1 MIERTV
7 ELSAHR
13 NCPLTLSDNSMIK
26 EKDRL
31 DQEFIRLALAINEHL
46 PGYVDSYFGPPE
58 WSQAAQHAGKLPLT
72 DLTQR
77 VDQLAADLSRANAWD
92 PQRKDFLIHQIGAMQ
107 MTLRLL
113 AGENVSLVEEAQALY
128 NIQPVWKDEAYF
140 IEHQKWLDESLPK
153 GGSLRERLERWQTS
167 TEIPIETTRELLP
180 FVTSTL
186 RQLAHRK
193 FQLPEDESFLVEFVS
208 DQPWMAYNHYL
219 GEYKSRIE
227 INSDLPMQTHGLVI
241 TVAHEGYPGHHTELC
256 MKESR
261 LVRQMDYQE
270 HLLTLINSPW
280 CVIAE
285 GIATSALET
294 LLTDQE
300 LEDLYREEILPRA
313 GMTHLDVKTMLEIS
327 RAERKIR
334 ELWGNAA
341 FMLHDQKK
349 SSEEIVSY
357 LQKYELSTEKEAN
370 RAIQFISGPLDRSY
384 IFTYTAGYDLLEE
397 LFSIADRDT
406 YFARLLEEP
415 VTPGQIREWIDR
427 ISLKGKPS

>member
-1 MIERTV
+1 MIEWTV
-7 ELSAHR
+7 ELS
-13 NCPLTLSDNSMIK
+13 TLLFICSQYGFGTENAMS
-26 EKDRL
+26 KD
-31 DQEFIRLALAINEHL
+31 DQQIVEEYIRLALAINEHL
-46 PGYVDSYFGPPE
+46 PGYVDSYFGPAE
-58 WSQAAQHAGKLPLT
+58 WSREAQQAGKVPLS

-77 VDQLAADLSRANAWD
+77 VDQLGREVSRLSDWD
-92 PQRKDFLIHQIGAMQ
+92 MQRQDFLIHQIGAMQ

-128 NIQPVWKDEAYF
+128 AIQPAWKDEAYF
-140 IEHQKWLDESLPK
+140 IAYQKWLDESLPK
-153 GGSLRERLERWQTS
+153 GGSLRERLEHWQTS
-167 TEIPIETTRELLP
+167 IEIPIETTRKLLP
-180 FVTSTL
+180 FLTSTF
-186 RQLAHRK
+186 RELAHRK
-193 FQLPEDESFLVEFVS
+193 FRLPDDESFSVEFVS

-227 INSDLPMQTHGLVI
+227 INADLPMQAHGLVI
-241 TVAHEGYPGHHTELC
+241 TIAHEGYPGHHTELC

-261 LVRQMDYQE
+261 LVRQMDYHE

-285 GIATSALET
+285 GIATSALAT

-300 LEDLYREEILPRA
+300 LEDFYREEILPRA
-313 GMTHLDVKTMLEIS
+313 GMTHLDVKTLLGIS

-349 SSEEIVSY
+349 STEEIVDY
-357 LQKYELSTEKEAN
+357 LRKYELSTEKEAN
-370 RAIQFISGPLDRSY
+370 RAIQFMSGPLDRSY

-397 LFSIADRDT
+397 LFSIADRDQ
-406 YFARLLEEP
+406 YFGRLLEEP
-415 VTPGQIREWIDR
+415 VTPGQIREWIK
-427 ISLKGKPS
+427 SEGV